1 MMPQESKKIK
11 VLLVEDNSADVLL
24 VKEAL
29 PGCSGEIE
37 LTVASDGEQALQL
50 LTREKRLFDLVILD
64 LNIPKIDGLTVLKL
78 FSPRTAPVVIFSACC
93 TAPDVQRAFELGA
106 ADCAQKPLDLQE
118 FMQEVG
124 RIIDQWAAP
133 ASKAPQLATQTGRQG

>member
-1 MMPQESKKIK
+1 MPQESKKIK

-24 VKEAL
+24 VREAL
-29 PGCSGEIE
+29 PTCSGEVE

-50 LTREKRLFDLVILD
+50 LTQERRLFDLVILD

-93 TAPDVQRAFELGA
+93 TAPDAQRAFELGA
-106 ADCAQKPLDLQE
+106 ADCAQKPLDLHE
-118 FMQEVG
+118 FIREVC
-124 RIIDQWAAP
+124 RIIDQWTAP
-133 ASKAPQLATQTGRQG
+133 SNKAPQLATQTGRQG